1 MDTTIHSD
9 KKVGPRSRW
18 LALGVDT
25 DGQWHN
31 LRARRDAPD
40 EIVVT
45 DAYGVVWR
53 QRLRSQTAHDWIEHI
68 DDARGWDDHPEAD
81 PRRSWLEGATA

>member
-25 DGQWHN
+25 AGQWHN
-31 LRARRDAPD
+31 LRVRRDAPD

-45 DAYGVVWR
+45 DERGIVWR
-53 QRLRSQTAHDWIEHI
+53 ECLEATTAEAWVQHIDDERGWIEHP
-68 DDARGWDDHPEAD
+68 DAD
-81 PRRSWLEGATA
+81 PRRTWLEGATA